1 MKKIVILSIF
11 LVGTMLLLPLS
22 VLNKEAAAVSA
33 VIKVPAE
40 TVSNPTQSESFIL
53 YDTSTK
59 QTLTLSKEDYIFG
72 VVAAEMPALYNEEA
86 LKAQAVAAY
95 TFACA
100 RKAQNSDKDYDITND
115 FTVDQSFINENVARE
130 RWGENADTYTK
141 KIKDAVSQTDGYM
154 ILYDKKP
161 ITAVYHAVSSGR
173 TESCADIW
181 GSEIAY
187 LKPVASEGDKLA
199 ENYISNLTVS
209 VEELKQ
215 KLSTLTEFTE
225 DPTAFFGEYN
235 RTESGAVK
243 SVFLCGKEV
252 SGSKIRAALDLK
264 SSNFTV
270 SYQENVFTFT
280 TYGYG
285 HGVGM
290 SQNGANYMATQ
301 GSSFTEILCHYYTG
315 CTVEKF

>member
-1 MKKIVILSIF
+1 MKRIVILSLF
-11 LVGTMLLLPLS
+11 LAGTMLLLPLS
-22 VLNKEAAAVSA
+22 VLNKDIKAVSA

-40 TVSNPTQSESFIL
+40 TDLNPAPSENFIL

-59 QTLTLSKEDYIFG
+59 ETLTLSKEDYIFG

-95 TFACA
+95 TFACT
-100 RKAQNSDKDYDITND
+100 RKTQNSDKDYDITND
-115 FTVDQSFINENVARE
+115 FTIDQSFISETAARE
-130 RWGENADTYTK
+130 RWGENADTYTQ

-161 ITAVYHAVSSGR
+161 ITAVYHAVSSGK

-181 GSEIAY
+181 GSDLAY

-199 ENYISNLTVS
+199 ENYISTLSLTT
-209 VEELKQ
+209 EELKQ
-215 KLSTLTEFTE
+215 KLSGLTDFTE
-225 DPTAFFGEYN
+225 DPTLFFGDCT
-235 RTESGAVK
+235 RTESGTVK
-243 SVFLCGKEV
+243 SITLCGKEL
-252 SGSKIRAALDLK
+252 SGSKIREVLDLK

-290 SQNGANYMATQ
+290 SQNGANYMAAQ
-301 GSSFTEILCHYYTG
+301 GSSFIEILCHYYTN
-315 CTVEKF
+315 CTVEKI